1 MTTTNNQ
8 SQVVKR
14 ESIDPKYTWDLTP
27 FFADDSQ
34 WESSF
39 RQLKELLTTVSA
51 YKGTL
56 NQSLQHFK
64 QFIVLKEQIITLAG
78 RLYTYAK
85 MRWDENTKSNTY
97 KSLFERVQLISAE
110 VETSLSFVE
119 PEILNNLDTYLG
131 YVEND
136 DKLQEYRRYFERLKI
151 QKEHILSDI
160 EEAIISEAS
169 ILCQGP
175 ETIFN
180 VLSDSDLPFPMVTD
194 DEGKQVKLSHSR
206 YSTLMESYNR
216 DVRSGAFHALYGTY
230 RSYINTYASILTAH
244 LKTDIFHSRVRK
256 YADSLEAALKPN
268 EIPVSVY
275 ENLLTAVEQSIPILQ
290 KYLQL
295 RKQKLNLGDIHMY
308 DLYVPIV
315 PDLQYK
321 LTYEQACD
329 ILLKAFA
336 PLGED
341 YVNTV
346 KGAFTD
352 RWIDVFEN
360 EGKRS
365 GAYSWGS
372 YDTYPYILMNYQNN
386 LNSLFTLAHEM
397 GHSMHSYYSKQKQPF
412 ATSDYVIFVAE
423 VASTVNETLLFH
435 YLLETSDDQKFKAYL
450 LNYFIEGFRTTMFRQ
465 TMFAEFEKSIHEAIE
480 QGDSLTNEQLSAM
493 YYKLNQK
500 YYSPAVVIDQ
510 DIELEWARIPHFYYN
525 YYVYQY
531 ATGFSAAQALTKQ
544 ILEQGEVA
552 VQRYIEFLGG
562 GSSKTPIALLQDAGV
577 DMTTP
582 QPILEAFK
590 ICEQY
595 INELEKYLA

>member
-169 ILCQGP
+169 ILSQGP

-194 DEGKQVKLSHSR
+194 DEGKQVRLSHSR

-562 GSSKTPIALLQDAGV
+562 GSSKTPISLLQDAGV

-595 INELEKYLA
+595 IDELEKYLA